1 MAERSSLERLQA
13 EYDIDLDWR
22 GFELHPETPPGG
34 IAVARLFGASR
45 VEGMREYMRR
55 FAESFGIHDMR
66 QPGHLPNTRRALAVA
81 EYARD
86 QGRLTEF
93 RHAAM
98 DAHWRR
104 GLDLENESVLRE
116 LARETGLDA
125 DAVVAAMDD
134 LRYLD
139 RVDELRQEATRA
151 GVTGIPTFFIGEDVV
166 VGCQPYPVL
175 AAAAERAGARRK

>member
-22 GFELHPETPPGG
+22 GFELHPETPRGG
-34 IAVARLFGASR
+34 IAIARLFGAQR

-55 FAESFGIHDMR
+55 FAESFGISDMR

-86 QGRLTEF
+86 EGRLTGF

-104 GLDLENESVLRE
+104 GQDLEDEGAIRE
-116 LARETGLDA
+116 LAGAAGLDP
-125 DAVVAAMDD
+125 DAAVTAMDD
-134 LRYLD
+134 SRYLA
-139 RVDELRQEATRA
+139 RVDELRREASRA
-151 GVTGIPTFFIGEDVV
+151 GVTGIPTFFIGEEVV
-166 VGCQPYPVL
+166 VGCQPYRVL
-175 AAAAERAGARRK
+175 AEAVERAGAQRR